1 MAIFLLAD
9 VLAVPGHAKS
19 KEGFTCVSD
28 HDGELLWYDYTK
40 RSLALSHSFADVGL
54 WWLEIMWGL
63 GENQG

>member
-19 KEGFTCVSD
+19 KEGFMSD

-40 RSLALSHSFADVGL
+40 RWLALSHSFADVGL